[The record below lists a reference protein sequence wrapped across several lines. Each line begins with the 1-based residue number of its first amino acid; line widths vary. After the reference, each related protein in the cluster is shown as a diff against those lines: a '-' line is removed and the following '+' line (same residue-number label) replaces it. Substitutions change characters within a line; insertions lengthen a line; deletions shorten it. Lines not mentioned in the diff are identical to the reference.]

1 MSRRARRRAPVV
13 ELKRGLVAEPRR
25 DEDDPDLEVDFD
37 DDEDASGWRDWRGD
51 THDQPAPQ

>member
-13 ELKRGLVAEPRR
+13 ELKRGLVAEPLR
-25 DEDDPDLEVDFD
+25 DE
-37 DDEDASGWRDWRGD
+37 DEDASGWRDWRGD